1 MRLQLDKGPPRAITA
16 AKQGGVRRGWCLHA
30 VLGLLLLVPAAA
42 GPRGRGV
49 QSALAASVALG
60 VVCAGS
66 RGLRSQAPEVR
77 PTAPLGSARTVLSLF
92 AKLQEPPSRDMQ
104 GKRERP
110 EDDEAPGGDQSRR
123 KPDGQDSEAD
133 PDTDESAASE
143 EEDDSEEEDSEEEDE
158 FTLDEFGRVPGG
170 ILPHSACYPDLN
182 YGYRCFP
189 SFLDPAASDLASLIA
204 DCRATFTAR
213 TTRKGQKYSAGETYW
228 LAASAEPRCALEK
241 LARDVFDLHTVG
253 KEAGVDY
260 DPGASGAEWWTLVLD
275 SDDDVGLHWDR
286 DYQMEASADILV
298 HPHLSTVTYLTN
310 VGGTCL

>member
-1 MRLQLDKGPPRAITA
+1 VVL
-16 AKQGGVRRGWCLHA
+16 RGRFLLA
-30 VLGLLLLVPAAA
+30 VLSLLLLAPAAA
-42 GPRGRGV
+42 GPLGRGV
-49 QSALAASVALG
+49 PSAFAAAVALG
-60 VVCAGS
+60 VAGAGS
-66 RGLRSQAPEVR
+66 PRGLRGQAPEAR

-110 EDDEAPGGDQSRR
+110 EDDEDPGGDQSRR
-123 KPDGQDSEAD
+123 KPDGQDPEAD

-143 EEDDSEEEDSEEEDE
+143 EEDDSEEEDSEDEEE
-158 FTLDEFGRVPGG
+158 FTLDEYGRVPGG
-170 ILPHSACYPDLN
+170 ILPHSACYPDLD

-189 SFLDPAASDLASLIA
+189 SFLDPAASDLAKLIA
-204 DCRATFTAR
+204 DCRETFTAR

-241 LARDVFDLHTVG
+241 LARDVFDLHTEG

-310 VGGTCL
+310 VGGTCLCPRVR